1 MIPLTLAQIAEIT
14 GGELRGDPAAVVTGE
29 VVIDS
34 RRAGPGGLFAAVA
47 GERADGHDFAP
58 AAVAAGAVA
67 VLATRPVPVP
77 SVLVTDVPA
86 ALAALAK
93 FVIDALPAAAIAGI
107 TGSSGK
113 TTTKDLAAQLVERL
127 GPTIAPAGSF
137 NNEFGHP
144 LTVLRADAATRYLVL
159 ELSARGPGHIA
170 YLCRVAPP
178 RYGVVLNVGHAHAGE
193 FGGLDQVAR
202 AKGELVEALPADG
215 AAILNADDP
224 RVLAMAAR
232 TAARVVTFGVDDRT
246 ALIRAAGVRL
256 DDLGRPSFTLL
267 TPEGQAGVTLRLH
280 GAHNVPDA
288 VAAAA
293 LARELGLGLADIADG
308 LCAAVARSRW
318 RMEVRR
324 REDGVTVI
332 NDAYNANP
340 ESVRAALQALRHL
353 AQDGRGFAILGHM
366 AELGDTSRA
375 SHEDIGEFA
384 AQAEL
389 AGLIAVGDEAAPILA
404 GARRVRSW
412 TGEALAVPDGTAALD
427 ALANQLKPGDVV
439 LVKASRAA
447 HLEGV
452 AADIARR
459 GRPGEDRPVV
469 RSRLVVLRAVR
480 HPAGHQGLHP
490 ARLRPGD
497 QVGRAGRAPVQARHA
512 DHGRHGDHH
521 RVAGRLPRRPP
532 GHRRRHVRVR
542 AAGAVPDDRARPGR
556 VRRRL
561 HQALHAAQPGPA
573 QRGQAGRPGHRGR
586 DLRGAGDQ
594 VPRRVGHHPGVHPP
608 VLLRGL
614 RHLHRPGAVRG
625 LGHPHGVRDLQR
637 REPHRRAGR
646 PGHRRGHSR
655 ARRLHDHRH
664 LAAAQRLHGL
674 HGQRLLRTSATRRTW
689 PSWPPP

>member
-1 MIPLTLAQIAEIT
+1 VIPLTLGRIAEIT
-14 GGELRGDPAAVVTGE
+14 GGQLHADPSAVVAGE

-47 GERADGHDFAP
+47 GERADGHDFAS

-86 ALAALAK
+86 ALAALAG

-246 ALIRAAGVRL
+246 AQIRAAEIRAAGVRL

-280 GAHNVPDA
+280 GAHTVPDA

-308 LCAAVARSRW
+308 LSAAVARSRW

-324 REDGVTVI
+324 RGDGVTVI

-340 ESVRAALQALRHL
+340 ESVRAALHALRHL

-366 AELGDTSRA
+366 AELGEVSRA
-375 SHEDIGEFA
+375 SHEDIGELA
-384 AQAEL
+384 ARAGL
-389 AGLIAVGDEAAPILA
+389 AGLIAVGEEAAPILA

-447 HLEGV
+447 RLEGV
-452 AADIARR
+452 AALLAR
-459 GRPGEDRPVV
+459 
-469 RSRLVVLRAVR
+469 
-480 HPAGHQGLHP
+480 
-490 ARLRPGD
+490 GD
-497 QVGRAGRAPVQARHA
+497 DP
-512 DHGRHGDHH
+512 
-521 RVAGRLPRRPP
+521 PRPP
-532 GHRRRHVRVR
+532 REDMAREE
-542 AAGAVPDDRARPGR
+542 ADR
-556 VRRRL
+556 
-561 HQALHAAQPGPA
+561 
-573 QRGQAGRPGHRGR
+573 
-586 DLRGAGDQ
+586 
-594 VPRRVGHHPGVHPP
+594 
-608 VLLRGL
+608 
-614 RHLHRPGAVRG
+614 
-625 LGHPHGVRDLQR
+625 
-637 REPHRRAGR
+637 
-646 PGHRRGHSR
+646 
-655 ARRLHDHRH
+655 
-664 LAAAQRLHGL
+664 
-674 HGQRLLRTSATRRTW
+674 
-689 PSWPPP
+689 

>member
-1 MIPLTLAQIAEIT
+1 VIPLTLAQIAEIT
-14 GGELRGDPAAVVTGE
+14 GGELYGEPAAVVTGE

-34 RRAGPGGLFAAVA
+34 RRAAPGGLFAAVA
-47 GERADGHDFAP
+47 GERADGHDYAA

-86 ALAALAK
+86 ALAALAR
-93 FVIDALPAAAIAGI
+93 FVVDALPAVAIAGI

-113 TTTKDLAAQLVERL
+113 TTTKDLAAQLIERL

-246 ALIRAAGVRL
+246 AQIRPAQIRPAQIRPAEIRAADVRL

-267 TPEGQAGVTLRLH
+267 TSEGQAGVTLRLH
-280 GAHNVPDA
+280 GAHTVPDA

-308 LCAAVARSRW
+308 LSAAVARSRW
-318 RMEVRR
+318 RMEVHRR
-324 REDGVTVI
+324 PDGVIVI

-340 ESVRAALQALRHL
+340 ESVRAAVAALRHL
-353 AQDGRGFAILGHM
+353 ARDGRGFAVLGHM

-389 AGLIAVGDEAAPILA
+389 AGLIAVGEEAAPILA

-452 AADIARR
+452 AANLLEGAAR
-459 GRPGEDRPVV
+459 
-469 RSRLVVLRAVR
+469 
-480 HPAGHQGLHP
+480 
-490 ARLRPGD
+490 
-497 QVGRAGRAPVQARHA
+497 
-512 DHGRHGDHH
+512 
-521 RVAGRLPRRPP
+521 
-532 GHRRRHVRVR
+532 
-542 AAGAVPDDRARPGR
+542 
-556 VRRRL
+556 
-561 HQALHAAQPGPA
+561 
-573 QRGQAGRPGHRGR
+573 
-586 DLRGAGDQ
+586 
-594 VPRRVGHHPGVHPP
+594 
-608 VLLRGL
+608 
-614 RHLHRPGAVRG
+614 
-625 LGHPHGVRDLQR
+625 
-637 REPHRRAGR
+637 
-646 PGHRRGHSR
+646 
-655 ARRLHDHRH
+655 
-664 LAAAQRLHGL
+664 
-674 HGQRLLRTSATRRTW
+674 
-689 PSWPPP
+689 

>member
-47 GERADGHDFAP
+47 GEHADGHDFAS

-77 SVLVTDVPA
+77 SVLVGDVPA

-93 FVIDALPAAAIAGI
+93 FAIDALPAVAIAGI

-113 TTTKDLAAQLVERL
+113 TTTKDVAAQLVERL

-215 AAILNADDP
+215 AAILNADDS

-232 TAARVVTFGVDDRT
+232 TAARVVTFGVDDRN
-246 ALIRAAGVRL
+246 AQIRSAEIRAADVRL

-318 RMEVRR
+318 RMEVRH
-324 REDGVTVI
+324 REDGVAVI

-384 AQAEL
+384 AQSEL
-389 AGLIAVGDEAAPILA
+389 AGLIAVGEEAVPILA

-447 HLEGV
+447 HLESV
-452 AADIARR
+452 AAELLISNGGATRPPVP
-459 GRPGEDRPVV
+459 PGEG
-469 RSRLVVLRAVR
+469 A
-480 HPAGHQGLHP
+480 
-490 ARLRPGD
+490 AR
-497 QVGRAGRAPVQARHA
+497 
-512 DHGRHGDHH
+512 
-521 RVAGRLPRRPP
+521 
-532 GHRRRHVRVR
+532 
-542 AAGAVPDDRARPGR
+542 
-556 VRRRL
+556 
-561 HQALHAAQPGPA
+561 
-573 QRGQAGRPGHRGR
+573 
-586 DLRGAGDQ
+586 
-594 VPRRVGHHPGVHPP
+594 
-608 VLLRGL
+608 
-614 RHLHRPGAVRG
+614 
-625 LGHPHGVRDLQR
+625 
-637 REPHRRAGR
+637 
-646 PGHRRGHSR
+646 
-655 ARRLHDHRH
+655 
-664 LAAAQRLHGL
+664 
-674 HGQRLLRTSATRRTW
+674 
-689 PSWPPP
+689 